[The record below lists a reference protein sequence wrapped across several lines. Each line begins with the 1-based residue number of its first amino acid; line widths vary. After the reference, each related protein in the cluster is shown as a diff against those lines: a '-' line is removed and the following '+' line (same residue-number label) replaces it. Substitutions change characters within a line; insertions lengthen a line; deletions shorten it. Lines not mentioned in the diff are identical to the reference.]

1 VFTDC
6 SSPLNPVSSNTISQR
21 RSRSSAPPSGLIK
34 YIQDVGQITVATL
47 LGTTMLVSSVAAG
60 GLVGLAL
67 SFRNLPDVRVLRNY
81 LPSETS
87 YIYDVKGTLLYSL
100 HDEANRDVVDLD
112 EVSPE
117 LKRAVLAIEDSYFY
131 AHRGI
136 NPSSVGRALL
146 ANFRE
151 GQTVE
156 GASTITM
163 QLVKNLFL
171 SPEQSISRKVAEAVL
186 SLRLEQ
192 IFEKDQVLEMYLN
205 QVYWGH
211 NTYGAETA
219 AQSYFNKS
227 AADLTL
233 AEAAMMAGLI
243 QAPEEYSP
251 FVDYTLA
258 KQRQGIVLGR
268 MRQLGWITAEEEATA
283 KAQPLMLG
291 EITSFRTSVSPYVT
305 EAVVQEL
312 KEIFGDEAV
321 LKGGMRVQTTV
332 DLEMQQLAEAT
343 VQRNHALL
351 RQRGL
356 NADQIALV
364 AIDPRTH
371 FVKAMVGGV
380 DYNTS
385 QFNRAIQAQRQPGS
399 AFKPFVYYAAF
410 ASGRYTPDSVIQDS
424 PVSYPDGYEYY
435 SPRNYDGS
443 FMGNIP
449 IRKALEVSR
458 NVPAVKLGQEI
469 GVARIIE
476 ITRLLGIESPME
488 PVISLPLG
496 AVDLTPMEMAGAY
509 ATFASNGWHSDP
521 TFIVQVTDS
530 NGNVLLDNTP
540 KPQLIL
546 DPWAA
551 ASLTNVL
558 QGVIT
563 RGTGTAAQI
572 GRPAAGKT
580 GTTDSQRDIWFV
592 GYVPQLA
599 TAVWVGND
607 DYTPLGRGAT
617 GGGFV
622 APIWRDFMTQALVDV
637 PVENFRQPS
646 DFAKP

>member
-1 VFTDC
+1 MSTNTF
-6 SSPLNPVSSNTISQR
+6 SKRRASNTN
-21 RSRSSAPPSGLIK
+21 RSTSDVIK
-34 YIQDVGQITVATL
+34 FIQDVGQIGVATL
-47 LGTTMLVSSVAAG
+47 LGTTMLASSIVAG
-60 GLVGLAL
+60 GLVGLAI

-87 YIYDVKGTLLYSL
+87 YIYDINGTLLYSL
-100 HDEANRDVVDLD
+100 HDEANREVVDLD
-112 EVSPE
+112 EISPE

-131 AHRGI
+131 SHQGI

-146 ANFRE
+146 ANVQA
-151 GQTVE
+151 GSTVE
-156 GASTITM
+156 GGSTITM

-171 SPEQSISRKVAEAVL
+171 TPQQAISRKVAEAVL

-192 IFEKDQVLEMYLN
+192 IFEKDQILEMYLN

-227 AADLTL
+227 ATDLTL

-251 FVDYTLA
+251 FVNYALA
-258 KQRQGIVLGR
+258 KQRQATVLGR
-268 MRQLGWITAEEEATA
+268 MRQLGWITADEEAAA
-283 KAQPLMLG
+283 KAQPLLVG
-291 EITSFRTSVSPYVT
+291 EITSFRTSVAPYVT

-312 KEIFGDEAV
+312 KDVFGNEAV

-332 DLEMQQLAEAT
+332 DLGMQRMAEET
-343 VQRNHALL
+343 VQRNHAQL
-351 RQRGL
+351 RRRGVF
-356 NADQIALV
+356 ADQMALV

-380 DYNTS
+380 DYNAS
-385 QFNRAIQAQRQPGS
+385 QFNRAVQAHRQPGS
-399 AFKPFVYYAAF
+399 SFKPFVYYAAF
-410 ASGRYTPDSVIQDS
+410 ASGRYTPDTVIQDT

-435 SPRNYDGS
+435 TPKNYDGS

-449 IRKALEVSR
+449 IRRALELSR
-458 NVPAVKLGQEI
+458 NVPAVKLGQSI
-469 GVARIIE
+469 GVDRVIE
-476 ITRLLGIESPME
+476 ISRLLGIESSMDA
-488 PVISLPLG
+488 VVSLPLG
-496 AVDLTPMEMAGAY
+496 SVDLTPMEMAGAY

-546 DPWAA
+546 DPWASA
-551 ASLTNVL
+551 ALTDVL

-580 GTTDSQRDIWFV
+580 GTTDSQRDVWFV

-599 TAVWVGND
+599 TAIWVGND
-607 DYTPLGRGAT
+607 NYAPMGSGAT
-617 GGGFV
+617 GGTLV
-622 APIWRDFMTQALVDV
+622 APVWRDFMQQALVDV
-637 PVENFRQPS
+637 PVEDFRKPS
-646 DFAKP
+646 EFAKP

>member
-1 VFTDC
+1 MST
-6 SSPLNPVSSNTISQR
+6 NTLPDRPQARSQR
-21 RSRSSAPPSGLIK
+21 STTEVVK
-34 YIQDVGQITVATL
+34 FIQDVGQITVATL
-47 LGTTMLVSSVAAG
+47 LGTTMLMSSIAAG
-60 GLVGLAL
+60 GLVGLAI

-87 YIYDVKGTLLYSL
+87 YVYDINGTLLYSL
-100 HDEANRDVVDLD
+100 HDEANREVVDLD
-112 EVSPE
+112 EISPH

-131 AHRGI
+131 SHRGI

-146 ANFRE
+146 ANFSA
-151 GQTVE
+151 GSTVE
-156 GASTITM
+156 GGSTITM

-171 SPEQSISRKVAEAVL
+171 TPEQAISRKVAEAVL

-192 IFEKDQVLEMYLN
+192 IFAKDQILEMYLN

-211 NTYGAETA
+211 NTYGVETA

-233 AEAAMMAGLI
+233 GEAAMMAGLI

-251 FVDYTLA
+251 FVNYPLA
-258 KQRQGIVLGR
+258 KERQSTVLAR
-268 MRQLGWITAEEEATA
+268 MRQLGWISAEEEAAA
-283 KAQPLMLG
+283 KAQPLLIG
-291 EITSFRTSVSPYVT
+291 EITSFRTSVAPYVT

-312 KEIFGDEAV
+312 KDIFGNEAV

-332 DLEMQQLAEAT
+332 DLNIQRLAEET
-343 VQRNHALL
+343 VKRQHALL
-351 RQRGL
+351 RQRGFY
-356 NADQIALV
+356 ADQMALV

-385 QFNRAIQAQRQPGS
+385 QYNRAIQARRQPGS

-410 ASGRYTPDSVIQDS
+410 ASGRYTPDTIIQDT

-435 SPRNYDGS
+435 TPKNYDGS

-449 IRKALEVSR
+449 IRKALELSR
-458 NVPAVKLGQEI
+458 NVPAIRLGQSV
-469 GVARIIE
+469 GVDRIIE
-476 ITRLLGIESPME
+476 ICRLLGIESPMD
-488 PVISLPLG
+488 PVVSLPLG
-496 AVDLTPMEMAGAY
+496 AVDLTPMELAGAY

-530 NGNVLLDNTP
+530 SGNVLLDNTP

-546 DPWAA
+546 DPWAVA
-551 ASLTNVL
+551 ALTDVL
-558 QGVIT
+558 QGVVS

-572 GRPAAGKT
+572 GRPVAGKT
-580 GTTDSQRDIWFV
+580 GTTDSQRDVWFV

-599 TAVWVGND
+599 TAIWVGND
-607 DYTPLGRGAT
+607 DYSPMGAGAT
-617 GGGFV
+617 GGGAV
-622 APIWRDFMTQALVDV
+622 APIWRDFMERALADT
-637 PVENFRQPS
+637 PVENFRKPS
-646 DFAKP
+646 EFVKP

>member
-1 VFTDC
+1 MASNFISTPGR
-6 SSPLNPVSSNTISQR
+6 SQPIPTPV
-21 RSRSSAPPSGLIK
+21 PPFDVIQ
-34 YIQDVGQITVATL
+34 YIQDVGQVTVATL
-47 LGTTMLVSSVAAG
+47 LGVTMLVSAVAAG
-60 GLVGLAL
+60 GLVGLAI
-67 SFRNLPDVRVLRNY
+67 SFRNLPDVRILRNY
-81 LPSETS
+81 VPSETS
-87 YIYDVKGTLLYSL
+87 YIYDIEGTLLHSL

-112 EVSPE
+112 DVSPH
-117 LKRAVLAIEDSYFY
+117 LKRAIIAIEDSHFY
-131 AHRGI
+131 DHEGI
-136 NPSSVGRALL
+136 NPSGIGRAFL
-146 ANFRE
+146 ANVQA
-151 GQTVE
+151 GSTVE
-156 GASTITM
+156 GGSTITM

-192 IFEKDQVLEMYLN
+192 IFDKDQILEMYLN

-219 AQSYFNKS
+219 ARSYFNKS

-243 QAPEEYSP
+243 QAPENYSP
-251 FVDYTLA
+251 FVNYELA
-258 KQRQGIVLGR
+258 KQRQATVLGR
-268 MRQLGWITAEEEATA
+268 MRQLGWITAEEEAAA
-283 KAQPLMLG
+283 KAEPIRLG
-291 EITSFRTSVSPYVT
+291 EITSFRNSAAPFVT

-312 KEIFGDEAV
+312 QNIFGPEAV
-321 LKGGMRVQTTV
+321 LKGGMRVQTTI
-332 DLEMQQLAEAT
+332 DLAMQRMAEET
-343 VQRNHALL
+343 VQRNHVRL

-356 NADQIALV
+356 NADQMALV

-385 QFNRAIQAQRQPGS
+385 QFNRAVQAQRQPGS

-410 ASGRYTPDSVIQDS
+410 ASGRYTPDSVIQDT
-424 PVSYPDGYEYY
+424 PVTYPDGFQTY

-443 FMGNIP
+443 FMGSISM
-449 IRKALEVSR
+449 RRSLEMSR
-458 NVPAVKLGQEI
+458 NVPAIKLGQELGI
-469 GVARIIE
+469 ARIIE
-476 ITRLLGIESPME
+476 ICRLLGITSPMD

-496 AVDLTPMEMAGAY
+496 AVDLTPLEMAGAY
-509 ATFASNGWHSDP
+509 ATFANNGWHSPP

-540 KPQLIL
+540 QPQLIL
-546 DPWAA
+546 DPWAT
-551 ASLTNVL
+551 ASLTEVL
-558 QGVIT
+558 QGVIV
-563 RGTGTAAQI
+563 RGTGTGAQI

-599 TAVWVGND
+599 TAIWVGND
-607 DYTPLGRGAT
+607 DYRPLGVGAT

-622 APIWRDFMTQALVDV
+622 APVWQDFMTQALRDV
-637 PVENFRQPS
+637 PVENFRSPS
-646 DFAKP
+646 EFAKP